1 MTGIL
6 LRPVLFVCHKAIP
19 VVKEATLTESA
30 HKENLAQ
37 VLERHPNVL
46 DNLDQK
52 SMIQAAKEKKYV
64 RTEKRY

>member
-1 MTGIL
+1 M
-6 LRPVLFVCHKAIP
+6 
-19 VVKEATLTESA
+19 KEATLTESA

-52 SMIQAAKEKKYV
+52 SMIQAAKENKYV